1 MEDPAAG
8 YRALHA
14 KLKKEEDFKDV
25 SLKKAM
31 ARTSQNVERAPDFVL
46 KVLVKPGADS
56 HSKAADSSKHLEA
69 TVQGVSTCL
78 SVCLSMCLSVCM
90 CVYT

>member
-31 ARTSQNVERAPDFVL
+31 ASSNENDVKEAPDFVS
-46 KVLVKPGADS
+46 KVLLKPGADG
-56 HSKAADSSKHLEA
+56 HSKAADSWKHP
-69 TVQGVSTCL
+69 QSGSCGP
-78 SVCLSMCLSVCM
+78 SV
-90 CVYT
+90 